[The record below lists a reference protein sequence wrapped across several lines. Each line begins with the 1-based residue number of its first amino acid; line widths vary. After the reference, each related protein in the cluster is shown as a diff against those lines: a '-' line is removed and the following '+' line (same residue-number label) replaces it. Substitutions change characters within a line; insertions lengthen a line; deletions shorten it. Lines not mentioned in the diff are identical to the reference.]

1 MNETRKDNGPQGRAA
16 ILQDAQLARDQSS
29 QNYGGSL
36 TRPTRAARPSPP
48 LSLGNLS
55 TSPRAATCEQSK
67 NALTD
72 STARLDKPPSPYRSR
87 SHSEKLC
94 FDLGGFQAAIVAT
107 AKKRSLLVHG
117 SPANIAEPRSFQ
129 LDARKTDP
137 KLELMRQRDSLAFM
151 KHNHT
156 SQETTTAT
164 TAASCKDQA
173 CATCA

>member
-1 MNETRKDNGPQGRAA
+1 MNETRKDNGPQERAA
-16 ILQDAQLARDQSS
+16 ILQDAQPAPDQSS
-29 QNYGGSL
+29 RNYGGSL

-67 NALTD
+67 NALID
-72 STARLDKPPSPYRSR
+72 STAHLDKPPSPYRSR
-87 SHSEKLC
+87 SHSGKLC
-94 FDLGGFQAAIVAT
+94 FDVGGFQVAACVAT

-156 SQETTTAT
+156 SQETTTTAT
-164 TAASCKDQA
+164 RQNNRAQI
-173 CATCA
+173 CAR

>member
-1 MNETRKDNGPQGRAA
+1 M
-16 ILQDAQLARDQSS
+16 S
-29 QNYGGSL
+29 
-36 TRPTRAARPSPP
+36 AARIVGKQRGNFCISASKIKGDKVSP
-48 LSLGNLS
+48 LFS
-55 TSPRAATCEQSK
+55 TNT
-67 NALTD
+67 
-72 STARLDKPPSPYRSR
+72 
-87 SHSEKLC
+87 
-94 FDLGGFQAAIVAT
+94 AAIVAT